1 MYNKDTNPDL
11 LALQATNEPEN
22 VAAKL
27 LKKAIE
33 LKFSHAENLRFGVKY
48 LIALDTT
55 FILDLLQR
63 FSYVN
68 IPFVLTYFSDY
79 VKRIN
84 FNEIKLR
91 KFFLTLIEPFPKW
104 YF

>member
-11 LALQATNEPEN
+11 LALQASNEPEN

-33 LKFSHAENLRFGVKY
+33 LKFIHVENLRFGIKY

-55 FILDLLQR
+55 FVLDVLQR
-63 FSYVN
+63 FS
-68 IPFVLTYFSDY
+68 FVSINKICRLTYLFGPHKGD
-79 VKRIN
+79 
-84 FNEIKLR
+84 
-91 KFFLTLIEPFPKW
+91 
-104 YF
+104 